1 MTIAAYA
8 YETNEARRAH
18 ELVNENSTLT
28 IEGNDLVIDD
38 GKTKKVIDFDTFNTY
53 DPFITTSKVPIIND
67 GTVQYI
73 NSTVD
78 ASLVKVL
85 NVLIELLKSF
95 RFDDNI
101 KCLKN
106 LVMNEKQILG
116 VAGSSN
122 DVHLMTLEYY
132 NEHKDELKG
141 EKGDTGPQG
150 PQGIQGI
157 QGIQG
162 PQGENGL
169 DGKDGKDGKT
179 AKSWIWDLINTGLTA
194 ASYGV
199 LQYQIRKIWAV
210 LGEEALDDVK
220 NALNF
225 ISNGS
230 DTIKTLSGWMQETR
244 SQIDTVRR
252 IANNARTGLDTL
264 REAQN
269 TLKEA
274 NDILGS
280 VSDMHED
287 WLKGID
293 KSLKNHSQSIA
304 DYKKSIDFL
313 HSAMDVHDGSIRNLL
328 NANNN
333 LPGTIKAFIKS
344 FVKPGALTF
353 RSLRARALK
362 SRDAE
367 TPEEPPKPTANEI
380 LFEYFP
386 RYSVLIAYIQEI
398 LKKADLTLGDDESSV
413 YLSFQFQIA
422 ELLRQIYLMYDNISD
437 FTRYDDDHDP
447 EHGEEEVLQT
457 SIKTGKVLTQSLIID
472 TKDGEVDVLQELK
485 KNTSSGGGGRHEL
498 EINEIEEKL
507 AEKADKEHKHNISD
521 INELQ
526 ATLNSKADKNHV
538 HYITSD
544 EQIITD
550 YHGYLTQDEKVKTED
565 VNERRYKYIRAK
577 GYDIHC
583 TVQYDTGK
591 APEAFGYNDEIYAS
605 TFNVNGVLVEPRFTL
620 RVKTKI
626 TVEDAIKS
634 KADKDELDATNKVL
648 KSHKHNISD
657 INELQTTLNSK
668 ADKNHTHKSF
678 TTVRAD
684 DIILNYA
691 LGSSAPSENP
701 STSVKDTLNSL
712 NNKCMNIEGH
722 ARNFETHELPA
733 MLDKK
738 ADKNHTHKSF
748 TTVRADDII
757 LNFDLGSNAPLENPS
772 TSVKDTLNNLDNS
785 CRNIEDHAR
794 NFEAYELPTM
804 LDKKADKTELQTLKT
819 EILQTLY
826 PVGSLYTSMNSTNP
840 ASVLG
845 FGTWEQIVD
854 KFLYCANSSKETG
867 GSKKI
872 TEANLPPHTHTGATN
887 TTGNHSHSITKR
899 GFTNLAAGS
908 DRQGMNRYDITT
920 DPVDSS
926 AGIFCGTAGNHSH
939 TFTTNPTGSGEDY
952 MPPFVTVFAWYRV
965 QNAKK

>member
-1 MTIAAYA
+1 
-8 YETNEARRAH
+8 
-18 ELVNENSTLT
+18 
-28 IEGNDLVIDD
+28 
-38 GKTKKVIDFDTFNTY
+38 
-53 DPFITTSKVPIIND
+53 
-67 GTVQYI
+67 
-73 NSTVD
+73 
-78 ASLVKVL
+78 
-85 NVLIELLKSF
+85 
-95 RFDDNI
+95 
-101 KCLKN
+101 
-106 LVMNEKQILG
+106 
-116 VAGSSN
+116 
-122 DVHLMTLEYY
+122 
-132 NEHKDELKG
+132 
-141 EKGDTGPQG
+141 
-150 PQGIQGI
+150 
-157 QGIQG
+157 
-162 PQGENGL
+162 
-169 DGKDGKDGKT
+169 
-179 AKSWIWDLINTGLTA
+179 
-194 ASYGV
+194 
-199 LQYQIRKIWAV
+199 
-210 LGEEALDDVK
+210 
-220 NALNF
+220 
-225 ISNGS
+225 
-230 DTIKTLSGWMQETR
+230 MQETR

-313 HSAMDVHDGSIRNLL
+313 HSAMDVHDGNIRNLL

-362 SRDAE
+362 SRDAETPTEPTEGTETTE

-422 ELLRQIYLMYDNISD
+422 ELLRQICLMYDNISD

-447 EHGEEEVLQT
+447 EHSEEEVLQT

-507 AEKADKEHKHNISD
+507 AEKADK
-521 INELQ
+521 
-526 ATLNSKADKNHV
+526 NHV
-538 HYITSD
+538 HYISSD

-550 YHGYLTQDEKVKTED
+550 YHGYLTQDEQISTED
-565 VNERRYKYIRAK
+565 VNERRYKFIRAK

-591 APEAFGYNDEIYAS
+591 APEAFGYNNEIYAS
-605 TFNVNGVLVEPRFTL
+605 YFFVNGVLVEPRFTL
-620 RVKTKI
+620 RVKSKI
-626 TVEDAIKS
+626 TFEDAIKS

-657 INELQTTLNSK
+657 INELQATLDSK

-684 DIILNYA
+684 DIILNYT
-691 LGSSAPSENP
+691 LGSSAPLENP

-722 ARNFETHELPA
+722 ARNFEAHELPT
-733 MLDKK
+733 MLDNK

-748 TTVRADDII
+748 TTVAIESIEGTVGGTGGDA
-757 LNFDLGSNAPLENPS
+757 LYYKPPNFPEGLTSDKNITTMRYIRCRDVYVMEDENKVKFTAQDL
-772 TSVKDTLNNLDNS
+772 
-785 CRNIEDHAR
+785 
-794 NFEAYELPTM
+794 Y
-804 LDKKADKTELQTLKT
+804 DKKADKTELQTLKT

-826 PVGSLYTSMNSTNP
+826 PIGSIYTSMNSTNP

-854 KFLYCANSSKETG
+854 KFLYCANSSKQTG

-872 TEANLPPHTHTGATN
+872 KEANLPPHTHTGTTN
-887 TTGNHSHSITKR
+887 FSGDHSHSLR
-899 GFTNLAAGS
+899 DHPLYNSEYEAGHDVLSPSYNNAAKK
-908 DRQGMNRYDITT
+908 
-920 DPVDSS
+920 
-926 AGIFCGTAGNHSH
+926 IFRPTEPGGNHSH
-939 TFTTNPTGSGEDY
+939 TFTTNPTGSGADY

-965 QNAKK
+965 Q

>member
-18 ELVNENSTLT
+18 ELVNENSTL
-28 IEGNDLVIDD
+28 IVEGNDLVIDD

-169 DGKDGKDGKT
+169 DGEDGKDGKT
-179 AKSWIWDLINTGLTA
+179 AKSWIWNLINTGLTA

-199 LQYQIRKIWAV
+199 LQYQIGKIWAV
-210 LGEEALDDVK
+210 LGEEVLDDVK

-367 TPEEPPKPTANEI
+367 TPTEPTEGTETTETPEEPPKPTANEI

-422 ELLRQIYLMYDNISD
+422 ELLRQICLMYDNISD
-437 FTRYDDDHDP
+437 FARYDDDHDP

-507 AEKADKEHKHNISD
+507 AEKADK
-521 INELQ
+521 
-526 ATLNSKADKNHV
+526 NHV
-538 HYITSD
+538 HYISSD

-550 YHGYLTQDEKVKTED
+550 YHGYLTQDEQISTED
-565 VNERRYKYIRAK
+565 VNERRYKFIRAK
-577 GYDIHC
+577 GYDISC

-591 APEAFGYNDEIYAS
+591 APEAFGYNNEIYAS
-605 TFNVNGVLVEPRFTL
+605 YFFVNGVLVEPRFTL
-620 RVKTKI
+620 RVKAKI
-626 TVEDAIKS
+626 IFEDAIKS

-657 INELQTTLNSK
+657 INSLQATLNSK
-668 ADKNHTHKSF
+668 ADKNHTHESF

-684 DIILNYA
+684 DIILNYT
-691 LGSSAPSENP
+691 LGSSAPLENP

-722 ARNFETHELPA
+722 VRNFETHELPA

-738 ADKNHTHKSF
+738 ADKEHTHNSF
-748 TTVRADDII
+748 STVAIESIEGTVGGTGGDALYYKPPNFPQGLTSNENITTKKDISCKNVYVMDDE
-757 LNFDLGSNAPLENPS
+757 NNVKFTAQDL
-772 TSVKDTLNNLDNS
+772 
-785 CRNIEDHAR
+785 
-794 NFEAYELPTM
+794 Y
-804 LDKKADKTELQTLKT
+804 DKKADKTELQTLKT

-840 ASVLG
+840 ATVLG
-845 FGTWEQIVD
+845 FGTWQQIVD
-854 KFLYCANSSKETG
+854 KFLYCANSSKQTG

-872 TEANLPPHTHTGATN
+872 KEANLPAHTHTGTTN
-887 TTGNHSHSITKR
+887 FSGDHSHSLR
-899 GFTNLAAGS
+899 DHPLYNS
-908 DRQGMNRYDITT
+908 DYK
-920 DPVDSS
+920 
-926 AGIFCGTAGNHSH
+926 AGNDVLSPSYNNSAKKTFRPTEPGGNHVH
-939 TFTTNPTGSGEDY
+939 TFTTNPTGSGADY
-952 MPPFVTVFAWYRV
+952 MPPFMTVFAWYRV
-965 QNAKK
+965 Q